1 MFIFHQN
8 IAKIKV
14 YRFRPKSIKPPKT
27 AVLCSFIDFYNCE
40 VIFRRVREIY
50 GKNSHSR

>member
-8 IAKIKV
+8 IAKFKVSFFCIKKK
-14 YRFRPKSIKPPKT
+14 RPPKT
-27 AVLCSFIDFYNCE
+27 AVLSGFIDFYNRE

-50 GKNSHSR
+50 GKNSHSH

>member
-14 YRFRPKSIKPPKT
+14 HHLRPKTIKPPKT
-27 AVLCSFIDFYNCE
+27 AVLSGFIDFYNRG

-50 GKNSHSR
+50 GKNSHSH